1 MRRSYHKYLPLVLI
15 ALLLQVLA
23 PVAACWAAAAAV
35 SDPLAAAEICHSDP
49 AALSAQGNQSPD
61 HARHGGSCWICCAA
75 QSSAS
80 FDAPRLLAFAV
91 PYRHAADVTWR
102 EAAPQRH
109 APPPGTHAQARAP
122 PAFS

>member
-1 MRRSYHKYLPLVLI
+1 MRRRYHKFLPLVLI

-23 PVAACWAAAAAV
+23 PVAACWAAAATL

-61 HARHGGSCWICCAA
+61 HAQHGGSCWICCAA
-75 QSSAS
+75 QSTAS

-91 PYRHAADVTWR
+91 PYRQAADVSWR
-102 EAAPQRH
+102 EAAPRLR
-109 APPPGTHAQARAP
+109 ALPAGTHAQARAP
-122 PAFS
+122 PALS

>member
-1 MRRSYHKYLPLVLI
+1 MRGRYHKFLPLVLI

-23 PVAACWAAAAAV
+23 PVAACWAAAAV
-35 SDPLAAAEICHSDP
+35 LSDPLAAAEICHSDP
-49 AALSAQGNQSPD
+49 GALSAQGNQNSD

-91 PYRHAADVTWR
+91 PYRQAADVTWR
-102 EAAPQRH
+102 DAALQLRALP
-109 APPPGTHAQARAP
+109 AGTYAQARAP
-122 PAFS
+122 PALS